1 MLRRAQPGWIY
12 AAIRGF
18 PDRLRHLK
26 RHRAVA
32 NRLSRMPR
40 PQTILVICSGNVCRS
55 PYLEAVLRRALPDIR
70 ISSAGFVGRGLKV
83 PEFSLAISAQRGIDL
98 STFRSRSFTPREA
111 RDADLVVVM
120 DALQAR
126 HLELY
131 AGVRSDRIVVAGDL
145 DPLLPST
152 RAIQDP
158 WQQPLPAFVESFDRL
173 DRCGAS
179 LTRMLGP
186 QPDDPPTVQT

>member
-1 MLRRAQPGWIY
+1 MLRRAQPGRIY
-12 AAIRGF
+12 VAIRGF
-18 PDRLRHLK
+18 PDRLRHVK

-32 NRLSRMPR
+32 RRLSRMPR

-70 ISSAGFVGRGLKV
+70 ISSAGFSGRGRGV
-83 PEFSLAISAQRGIDL
+83 PGFSLAVCAQRGIDL
-98 STFRSRSFTPREA
+98 SAFRSRSFTPREA

-131 AGVRSDRIVVAGDL
+131 AGVRPERIVVAGDL

-158 WQQPLPAFVESFDRL
+158 WQQPLPVFVESFDRL

-179 LTRMLGP
+179 LTRMLRP
-186 QPDDPPTVQT
+186 QPDDQLTVNT